1 LKSDRALVYRNSVP
15 KSKPAENEEHG
26 SDTEEDTD
34 DSKENKSDE
43 DEVSSEEMDI
53 DE

>member
-1 LKSDRALVYRNSVP
+1 LKSDRALVYRKLVP
-15 KSKPAENEEHG
+15 KPKPSEDEEHG

-34 DSKENKSDE
+34 DSEENKSDE